1 MRNNN
6 FEAVQMSKFTI
17 YDQDTGVVLQVM
29 EGKEADAALN
39 GSYIAGEY
47 PGAEYTI
54 VDGAPQRKSD
64 AEIDA
69 VNLTFAWQEFR
80 KRRNGYLTD
89 SDWTQ
94 AIDSPLTD
102 AQKQAWQTYR
112 STLRSLPENTVD
124 PRNPTWPE
132 KPS

>member
-1 MRNNN
+1 MT
-6 FEAVQMSKFTI
+6 KFTI
-17 YDQDTGVVLQVM
+17 YDDATGEVIMVM
-29 EGKEADAALN
+29 EGEQSDAALN
-39 GSYIAGEY
+39 GSYISGEY

-54 VDGAPQRKSD
+54 VDGSPVRKSD
-64 AEIDA
+64 DELEAIE
-69 VNLTFAWQEFR
+69 VSNAWHEFR
-80 KRRNGYLTD
+80 KVRNGLLSE

>member
-1 MRNNN
+1 
-6 FEAVQMSKFTI
+6 MSKFTI
-17 YDQDTGVVLQVM
+17 YDNATGEVIMVM
-29 EGKEADAALN
+29 EGEQSDAALN
-39 GSYIAGEY
+39 GSFISGEY

-54 VDGAPQRKSD
+54 VNGSPVRRSD
-64 AEIDA
+64 ADLEAMELSDA
-69 VNLTFAWQEFR
+69 WEQLR
-80 KRRNGYLTD
+80 KIRNGLLSE

-102 AQKQAWQTYR
+102 AQKQAWQIYR